1 VILGLGTRFSQITS
15 QDYSLIQADSKL
27 IHVDISEGELNKV
40 YRPALGVVSD
50 VKSFLTDLLAA
61 TRGGFAGSIEPN
73 FTSKLR
79 NEYVKFS
86 TPNNVNG
93 EAHVDL
99 EGVWNDLNT
108 ILPDNA
114 ILTSDAGNFFGWMYR
129 YYSFKQEGTYVGP

>member
-40 YRPALGVVSD
+40 YRPALGIVSD
-50 VKSFLTDLLAA
+50 VKSFLVDLLATTA
-61 TRGGFAGSIEPN
+61 NRFVGSIEPN
-73 FTSKLR
+73 YTSALR
-79 NEYVKFS
+79 SEYVKFS

-93 EAHVDL
+93 ETAVDL
-99 EGVWNDLNT
+99 EGVLNDLNNN
-108 ILPDNA
+108 LPDNA